1 MAKRSL
7 LGTGGVPLGR
17 DMKLILLT
25 LVLANIGT
33 SIDQRFAPLYVTDL
47 GASPTE
53 IGLIFT
59 ICGLFVTV
67 LSPVGG
73 WAVDRYRRVTLYAL
87 GPMIGAVGALLILL
101 GPTWGWVI
109 PGYVISS
116 LPGILVGPALFGLV
130 SDLGPEETR
139 GSRFALQAVAGGI
152 CGAIG
157 PILGGYIYQYLG
169 YRAFLVGQAG
179 MLLLA
184 GLIRTK
190 VRDPREARR
199 RETGYH
205 PPSLIL
211 GLRQAIRQMVASP
224 RFRAFFVMVLL
235 FQFAASAVGSLTSVF
250 MREVVGVNEAQMGIL
265 FTLAGV
271 AGIVGVLAGGVASD
285 KMGKRPVFAMAI
297 FGFSLGMA
305 CLIAARSMA
314 ALTLV
319 FIFQG
324 LATNLASPVFQS
336 YFAEVTDTENRGT
349 SFSVFNSLLTLMFL
363 PAPLV
368 GGLIWDNVGPI
379 ALIWF
384 SVILSAAGG
393 VVALAWLKEKRRSH
407 GPSGVGAEV

>member
-1 MAKRSL
+1 
-7 LGTGGVPLGR
+7 
-17 DMKLILLT
+17 
-25 LVLANIGT
+25 
-33 SIDQRFAPLYVTDL
+33 
-47 GASPTE
+47 
-53 IGLIFT
+53 
-59 ICGLFVTV
+59 
-67 LSPVGG
+67 
-73 WAVDRYRRVTLYAL
+73 
-87 GPMIGAVGALLILL
+87 
-101 GPTWGWVI
+101 
-109 PGYVISS
+109 
-116 LPGILVGPALFGLV
+116 
-130 SDLGPEETR
+130 
-139 GSRFALQAVAGGI
+139 
-152 CGAIG
+152 
-157 PILGGYIYQYLG
+157 
-169 YRAFLVGQAG
+169 
-179 MLLLA
+179 
-184 GLIRTK
+184 
-190 VRDPREARR
+190 
-199 RETGYH
+199 
-205 PPSLIL
+205 
-211 GLRQAIRQMVASP
+211 
-224 RFRAFFVMVLL
+224 
-235 FQFAASAVGSLTSVF
+235 
-250 MREVVGVNEAQMGIL
+250 
-265 FTLAGV
+265 LAGV

-336 YFAEVTDTENRGT
+336 YFAEVTDTESRGT